1 MLWARGEILLRRL
14 CQPVDGLLRVAGHAD
29 AIETAYAQITLGG
42 RVALLGGQKIVFR
55 RLDRVLIHTGAV
67 FPAQSQAALRPRIA
81 LVGGLGI
88 ELHSPDLVLL
98 HACAHL
104 IAAAQGLYG
113 PEVAGLRRQGE
124 PVGGLNHV
132 AVHPVPLSVPH
143 AQVVLYGGISQLCL
157 LQHGLKVLLGLLHIL
172 HGFENEL
179 RIDKDD
185 VLGIGKLLLLPAV
198 VGFGIHLLHLLSM
211 YRSKRNADHA
221 APTKSILQREHVQHK
236 IKRDARRIVP
246 GNPGRRK
253 AGVG

>member
-1 MLWARGEILLRRL
+1 M
-14 CQPVDGLLRVAGHAD
+14 
-29 AIETAYAQITLGG
+29 
-42 RVALLGGQKIVFR
+42 ALLGGQKIVFR

-67 FPAQSQAALRPRIA
+67 FQAQSQAALRPRIA
-81 LVGGLGI
+81 LIGGLGI
-88 ELHSPDLVLL
+88 ELHSPALVLL

-246 GNPGRRK
+246 GNPGGRK
-253 AGVG
+253 AGVR